1 MDAGEL
7 PRRKHTTV
15 KLLHDEL
22 VYTGHLIL
30 LKWVNKDY
38 NQPET
43 GERTNTQNFDGVE
56 SFGHQTPA
64 IMKTKSNHFLCI
76 CISQKN
82 SMTFSCTH
90 YARRSL
96 KTGYAIDP
104 YCVKGKIHRG
114 GSTVIALLF
123 LYLCTRLGL
132 VFNTMPWPIYPPGND
147 PVPIVYE
154 TEWALGR
161 VWMGVENIDPN
172 GIGSLDHPVRN
183 ELLYQVHYPC
193 PPMYCV
199 GIHNWGP
206 SDTNHL
212 TSWHNCTG
220 MHTLHIIIVKVLEPT
235 EN

>member
-1 MDAGEL
+1 
-7 PRRKHTTV
+7 
-15 KLLHDEL
+15 
-22 VYTGHLIL
+22 
-30 LKWVNKDY
+30 
-38 NQPET
+38 
-43 GERTNTQNFDGVE
+43 
-56 SFGHQTPA
+56 
-64 IMKTKSNHFLCI
+64 MKTKSNHFLCI

-235 EN
+235 ENWTFSLLITNMQHVLKFYDYGEKLICICIIAVCCLWIIILLHWHIGLA